1 MTSSRQ
7 HARTMNDVNV
17 NAMQFVEANGE
28 AWALFPNRDARELI
42 RQFHQALPLK
52 SIKSKKSMRPP
63 GGFKWVKKKL
73 SLYYDEVEHVCLV
86 IARVKNGS
94 FRRVMKLV
102 RPLEDMLPPMFD
114 LVSGKNVEQSLA
126 YFDINT
132 KKAKDNRDVV
142 VRVLAL
148 PRDLSAMAVY
158 IPDDMLNDKNRKTDA
173 EMTKNQAAFMK
184 DAKRGIGIYH
194 QLLDWYNRNYNRH
207 NVQIDAM
214 AEAYLKNGDGSIEN
228 VHGDGWN
235 HVLRCIVVSGSY
247 SSVPRNATRKN
258 IMLGSQCDK
267 LLPLEELHKRIVY
280 MNQEYSVRIVQS
292 GFVSNTRMTSSKNTN
307 YKRTIYNQRR
317 EPAEEYSIRMGT
329 GAVGGALAKTLD
341 DLLIPYNDFDLEPLI
356 NSKLYSSYLR
366 SHVWR
371 DAEEQMLDLAQLI
384 IEMRSSIKPSNESL
398 LRVCQVGL
406 YSRYILHGI
415 TVDRSFPYATTVE
428 RHLKKRNLTLD
439 DVVECTSTPSKN
451 PTEYQPIMSM
461 KRFCQAPNIANIAN
475 IVNIANIN
483 NTTRTL

>member
-7 HARTMNDVNV
+7 HAGTMNDINV
-17 NAMQFVEANGE
+17 NAMHFVEENGK
-28 AWALFPNRDARELI
+28 AWALFSNQDARELV
-42 RQFHQALPLK
+42 RQFHQALPLR
-52 SIKSKKSMRPP
+52 SSKLKSMRPP
-63 GGFKWVKKKL
+63 AGFKWVKKKL
-73 SLYYDEVEHVCLV
+73 QSYYDEVEHVWLV
-86 IARVKNGS
+86 IAQVKNGS
-94 FRRVMKLV
+94 FRRVLKLV
-102 RPLEDMLPPMFD
+102 RPLQDVPPPMFD
-114 LVSGKNVEQSLA
+114 LVSETNVEQSLA

-148 PRDLSAMAVY
+148 PRDLRAMAVY
-158 IPDDMLNDKNRKTDA
+158 IPDDMLNDSNRNTDA
-173 EMTKNQAAFMK
+173 ELTKNQAAFMK
-184 DAKRGIGIYH
+184 DAQRGIGIYH

-247 SSVPRNATRKN
+247 SSLPPNATREN

-317 EPAEEYSIRMGT
+317 EPAEQYSIRMGT
-329 GAVGGALAKTLD
+329 GAVGGVLAKTLD
-341 DLLIPYNDFDLEPLI
+341 DLLIPYNDFNLEPLI
-356 NSKLYSSYLR
+356 NSGLYSSYLR

-371 DAEEQMLDLAQLI
+371 AAEEQMLKLAQLI
-384 IEMRSSIKPSNESL
+384 IEMRSSVKPSNESL

-415 TVDRSFPYATTVE
+415 IVDRSFPYATTVY
-428 RHLKKRNLTLD
+428 RHLKRIVIID
-439 DVVECTSTPSKN
+439 GVPECTSTPSKN
-451 PTEYQPIMSM
+451 PTEDQPIMSM
-461 KRFCQAPNIANIAN
+461 KRFCQAPNIGNIP
-475 IVNIANIN
+475 ILPTWPI
-483 NTTRTL
+483 